1 MTKPDSASNEAD
13 ADDAPGPWA
22 RSVSYDEAHDT
33 VQLVLESGTTVGI
46 PRSAIEELC
55 DLPIARMNEL
65 TLLGD
70 GESLSLRAYDVD
82 IFVPGLLWELVGFN
96 APVACWSG
104 DTPAGTGR
112 AAPQR
117 PA

>member
-1 MTKPDSASNEAD
+1 MMKHKIDSLDVGSAA
-13 ADDAPGPWA
+13 APGPWA
-22 RSVSYDEAHDT
+22 RSVSYDAATDT
-33 VQLVLESGTTVGI
+33 VKLMLETGTTVVI
-46 PRSAIEELC
+46 PRDKIDELR
-55 DLPIARMNEL
+55 DIPVSHMGELKVVADGEVL
-65 TLLGD
+65 TL
-70 GESLSLRAYDVD
+70 RADDVD
-82 IFVPGLLWELVGFN
+82 IFVPGLLWDLVGFN